1 MGQPRSSGVPAVSS
15 RAGHWQPALGVLVAF
30 AGGIATEVVPGA
42 MVPIGGTVGQ
52 LLFYG
57 SIVLVASLSGGALF
71 RSWCVTRR
79 YIVLTGCQQRC
90 SMDHRQSGSH
100 VGNGAQ
106 HLSSCRLS
114 PE

>member
-1 MGQPRSSGVPAVSS
+1 
-15 RAGHWQPALGVLVAF
+15 
-30 AGGIATEVVPGA
+30 

-79 YIVLTGCQQRC
+79 GIVLKSSQQWSSEITGNRAHVSAMVLNTCRAVVFLRTYAV
-90 SMDHRQSGSH
+90 SFRQ
-100 VGNGAQ
+100 
-106 HLSSCRLS
+106 
-114 PE
+114 